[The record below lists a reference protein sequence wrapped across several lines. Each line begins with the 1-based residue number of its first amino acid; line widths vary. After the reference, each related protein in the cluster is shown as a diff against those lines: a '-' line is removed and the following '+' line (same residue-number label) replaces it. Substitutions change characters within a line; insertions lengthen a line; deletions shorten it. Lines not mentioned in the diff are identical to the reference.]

1 MPPKRKLAASQRS
14 ASQSSGDIKWCK
26 ECRRDIPDQQSL
38 GCDICAVDFH
48 HSCVGISKDIFDKFV
63 DIKPAVGWVCVMCR
77 TAAAGKIEKLQS
89 SHSLLADEVCALQV
103 AVEQIQT
110 ELATQP
116 TPLFATVLKSP
127 STKTEF
133 RKEVKAVMREA
144 DRRSHNI
151 IISGLNVVMGQDD
164 TITVEHLFEDNLT
177 VKPYISQC
185 KRIGKPMTTRP
196 QKVLVT
202 LRSSDDVTSVL
213 SVAKQLRKATDPAVR
228 DLVYINRD
236 MSPEESKAAFEKR
249 EKRRS
254 EARSDVLI
262 PSATPVVPVM
272 STYSASSSLRAN
284 AAPFSSSAS
293 LTQPNQEISTSICL
307 SIPATSSNNLG
318 NSNTSGPQPSAATS
332 R

>member
-1 MPPKRKLAASQRS
+1 MCP
-14 ASQSSGDIKWCK
+14 SGG
-26 ECRRDIPDQQSL
+26 RRTNP
-38 GCDICAVDFH
+38 
-48 HSCVGISKDIFDKFV
+48 
-63 DIKPAVGWVCVMCR
+63 
-77 TAAAGKIEKLQS
+77 
-89 SHSLLADEVCALQV
+89 
-103 AVEQIQT
+103 

-151 IISGLNVVMGQDD
+151 IIPGLNVVMGQDD
-164 TITVEHLFEDNLT
+164 TTTVEHLFEDNLT
-177 VKPYISQC
+177 VKPCIIQC

-262 PSATPVVPVM
+262 PSTTPVVPVM